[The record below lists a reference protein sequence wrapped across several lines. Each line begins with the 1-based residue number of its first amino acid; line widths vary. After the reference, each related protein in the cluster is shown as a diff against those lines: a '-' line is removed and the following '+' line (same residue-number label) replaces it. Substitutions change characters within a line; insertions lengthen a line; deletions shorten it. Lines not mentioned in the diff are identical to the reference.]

1 MKKVLLVGEL
11 GEIIRSLNE
20 CLSEKYAVQ
29 ICSKQLDNVQGMV
42 KIIKPDM
49 IVICHLGMED
59 TAPEIFQWF
68 EKDCR
73 TIPILVVTTITE
85 WESCRGYCQSGN
97 IDKMFRPVSKEDL
110 LDKCRRMLGQKDEFV
125 NKTISDRKKRILIVD
140 DSPVVLRHIKEL
152 LDPGYD
158 VFLSTSGEQA
168 LKMIP
173 AKKPD
178 LILLDYEMPGM
189 DGKETFE
196 AILGNNDMKN
206 IPVVF
211 LTSVARRQQIYDVV
225 KSIPAGY
232 ILKPPSRNKLLD
244 TIEDV
249 FKGKKVSSDEI

>member
-1 MKKVLLVGEL
+1 MVKKILLVGEL
-11 GEIIRSLNE
+11 GEVVRNINE

-29 ICSKQLDNVQGMV
+29 ICAKQLDNVRGMV

-49 IVICHLGMED
+49 IVICHLGMEN
-59 TAPEIFQWF
+59 TALEIFQWF
-68 EKDCR
+68 ESDCK
-73 TIPILVVTTITE
+73 TVPILIITTMSE
-85 WESCRGYCQSGN
+85 WESCKEYCQSDN
-97 IDKMFRPVSKEDL
+97 IDKVFRPVSKKDL
-110 LDKCRRMLGQKDEFV
+110 LDKCRQMLGQNDEFID
-125 NKTISDRKKRILIVD
+125 KTIVDSKKRILVVD
-140 DSPVVLRHIKEL
+140 DSPVVLRHIKDIL
-152 LDPGYD
+152 VPKYD

-196 AILGNNDMKN
+196 AILENNEIKH

-211 LTSVARRQQIYDVV
+211 LTSVAKRQAIYDVM

-232 ILKPPSRNKLLD
+232 ILKPPDRDKLLG
-244 TIEDV
+244 TIEDLL
-249 FKGKKVSSDEI
+249 KEKKLSDEV

>member
-1 MKKVLLVGEL
+1 MKKILLVGEL
-11 GEIIRSLNE
+11 GAIVRNLNE

-29 ICSKQLDNVQGMV
+29 LCSNQLDNVQRMV

-49 IVICHLGMED
+49 IVICYLGMED
-59 TAPEIFQWF
+59 TGLEIFQWF
-68 EKDCR
+68 ERGCK
-73 TIPILVVTTITE
+73 TVPILIITTTID
-85 WESCRGYCQSGN
+85 WERCREYCQSDN
-97 IDKMFRPVSKEDL
+97 IDKMFRPIAKEEL
-110 LDKCRRMLGQKDEFV
+110 LDRCRRMLGQKDEFI
-125 NKTISDRKKRILIVD
+125 NETIVERKKRILIVD
-140 DSPVVLRHIKEL
+140 DSPMVLRHIKDVL
-152 LDPGYD
+152 TPKYD

-173 AKKPD
+173 TKNPD

-196 AILGNNDMKN
+196 TILENNDMKH

-211 LTSVARRQQIYDVV
+211 LTNVAKRQQIYDVV

-232 ILKPPSRNKLLD
+232 ILKPPDRNRLLD

-249 FKGKKVSSDEI
+249 FKGKNVSDEI